1 MIYKLLLK
9 FLYLKIFLILIIP
22 LVIIGIIILID
33 DGLPIFHWSKR
44 FGKNKKI
51 FLMPKFRTMRSN
63 APDVATH
70 LLNNPNKYITK
81 SGSFLRK
88 TSLDEL
94 PQIWSCFTGKMNL
107 IGPRPALF
115 NQNDL
120 INLRDNY
127 SINFM
132 KPGITGYAQI
142 NGRDEL
148 SLEEKVKMEKYYCD
162 NKSIYLNLKIIYLT
176 LYHLIKRKNISH

>member
-1 MIYKLLLK
+1 
-9 FLYLKIFLILIIP
+9 
-22 LVIIGIIILID
+22 
-33 DGLPIFHWSKR
+33 
-44 FGKNKKI
+44 
-51 FLMPKFRTMRSN
+51 
-63 APDVATH
+63 
-70 LLNNPNKYITK
+70 
-81 SGSFLRK
+81 
-88 TSLDEL
+88 
-94 PQIWSCFTGKMNL
+94 MNL